1 MIQDFINKQFFSLF
15 VFTLIFGLLLY
26 GTIGFDFI
34 DEICATLLFILFG
47 YSLFKSQECL
57 INKAFLTTI
66 GVFLFYLCYSLCI
79 NSNTKAA
86 IITDFIIQF
95 KPYLAL
101 FCVYSLRPHFSTN
114 QKKILRI
121 ICVFFWLILLILAC
135 IEIFKPH
142 TLSNVMAH
150 ATYFAAGVIATSLCF
165 LYTGDFS
172 MKDRILFIIM
182 LSIGLISGR
191 SKFYGFFTLSVM
203 VIIYFSNINHFKLNI
218 KTIILLIITLILI
231 LVVSWKK
238 VSFYFIEGIT
248 GEAETDTIARFVLYT
263 TSIQILIDYF
273 PFGCGF
279 GSFATYASGLY
290 YSHIYNQYGIENV
303 WGISKSFYSFI
314 ADTYYPSLA
323 QFGFVGIMLY
333 ITFWIY
339 VFKKALIFFQHTKQ
353 AKLMIIVLLL
363 ICFFGIEGT
372 SDSTITTHRGLFMMM
387 MIGFKIMK
395 ILQLNKYFYQKGGAE
410 TVFFNTI
417 STLENRGHQV
427 IPFALKNKKNKFS
440 EYESYFVDYPELSES
455 NIWTK
460 ITNTP
465 SFIYNRQAAKQL
477 ERLILDKKPDIAH
490 IHLLFNSLSV
500 SILPVLQKYRIPTV
514 MTVHDYRLI
523 CPAYTLTNGK
533 GKICELCKDRHFIHC
548 KLNR

>member
-47 YSLFKSQECL
+47 YSLFKSQEWL

-150 ATYFAAGVIATSLCF
+150 ATYFAAG
-165 LYTGDFS
+165 
-172 MKDRILFIIM
+172 
-182 LSIGLISGR
+182 GR

-387 MIGFKIMK
+387 MIGLM
-395 ILQLNKYFYQKGGAE
+395 LSE
-410 TVFFNTI
+410 M
-417 STLENRGHQV
+417 
-427 IPFALKNKKNKFS
+427 KNK
-440 EYESYFVDYPELSES
+440 
-455 NIWTK
+455 
-460 ITNTP
+460 
-465 SFIYNRQAAKQL
+465 
-477 ERLILDKKPDIAH
+477 IA
-490 IHLLFNSLSV
+490 NSKS
-500 SILPVLQKYRIPTV
+500 
-514 MTVHDYRLI
+514 
-523 CPAYTLTNGK
+523 
-533 GKICELCKDRHFIHC
+533 
-548 KLNR
+548 

>member
-47 YSLFKSQECL
+47 YSLFKSQEWL

-218 KTIILLIITLILI
+218 KTIILLIIT
-231 LVVSWKK
+231 
-238 VSFYFIEGIT
+238 
-248 GEAETDTIARFVLYT
+248 RFVLYT

-387 MIGFKIMK
+387 MIGLM
-395 ILQLNKYFYQKGGAE
+395 LSE
-410 TVFFNTI
+410 M
-417 STLENRGHQV
+417 
-427 IPFALKNKKNKFS
+427 KNK
-440 EYESYFVDYPELSES
+440 
-455 NIWTK
+455 
-460 ITNTP
+460 
-465 SFIYNRQAAKQL
+465 
-477 ERLILDKKPDIAH
+477 IA
-490 IHLLFNSLSV
+490 NSKS
-500 SILPVLQKYRIPTV
+500 
-514 MTVHDYRLI
+514 
-523 CPAYTLTNGK
+523 
-533 GKICELCKDRHFIHC
+533 
-548 KLNR
+548 

>member
-47 YSLFKSQECL
+47 YSLFKSQEWL

-203 VIIYFSNINHFKLNI
+203 VIIYFSNINHF
-218 KTIILLIITLILI
+218 
-231 LVVSWKK
+231 
-238 VSFYFIEGIT
+238 
-248 GEAETDTIARFVLYT
+248 
-263 TSIQILIDYF
+263 
-273 PFGCGF
+273 
-279 GSFATYASGLY
+279 
-290 YSHIYNQYGIENV
+290 
-303 WGISKSFYSFI
+303 
-314 ADTYYPSLA
+314 
-323 QFGFVGIMLY
+323 
-333 ITFWIY
+333 
-339 VFKKALIFFQHTKQ
+339 
-353 AKLMIIVLLL
+353 
-363 ICFFGIEGT
+363 
-372 SDSTITTHRGLFMMM
+372 
-387 MIGFKIMK
+387 
-395 ILQLNKYFYQKGGAE
+395 
-410 TVFFNTI
+410 
-417 STLENRGHQV
+417 
-427 IPFALKNKKNKFS
+427 
-440 EYESYFVDYPELSES
+440 
-455 NIWTK
+455 
-460 ITNTP
+460 
-465 SFIYNRQAAKQL
+465 
-477 ERLILDKKPDIAH
+477 
-490 IHLLFNSLSV
+490 
-500 SILPVLQKYRIPTV
+500 
-514 MTVHDYRLI
+514 
-523 CPAYTLTNGK
+523 
-533 GKICELCKDRHFIHC
+533 
-548 KLNR
+548 

>member
-47 YSLFKSQECL
+47 YSLFKSQEWL

-387 MIGFKIMK
+387 MIGLM
-395 ILQLNKYFYQKGGAE
+395 LSE
-410 TVFFNTI
+410 M
-417 STLENRGHQV
+417 
-427 IPFALKNKKNKFS
+427 KNKIANSKSLKYYSSINIFIKKEGLRLFFS
-440 EYESYFVDYPELSES
+440 TQSQPWKTE
-455 NIWTK
+455 
-460 ITNTP
+460 
-465 SFIYNRQAAKQL
+465 
-477 ERLILDKKPDIAH
+477 DI
-490 IHLLFNSLSV
+490 
-500 SILPVLQKYRIPTV
+500 K
-514 MTVHDYRLI
+514 
-523 CPAYTLTNGK
+523 
-533 GKICELCKDRHFIHC
+533 
-548 KLNR
+548 

>member
-47 YSLFKSQECL
+47 YSLFKSQEWL

-290 YSHIYNQYGIENV
+290 YSHIYNQDGIENV

-387 MIGFKIMK
+387 MIGLM
-395 ILQLNKYFYQKGGAE
+395 LSE
-410 TVFFNTI
+410 M
-417 STLENRGHQV
+417 
-427 IPFALKNKKNKFS
+427 KNK
-440 EYESYFVDYPELSES
+440 
-455 NIWTK
+455 
-460 ITNTP
+460 
-465 SFIYNRQAAKQL
+465 
-477 ERLILDKKPDIAH
+477 IA
-490 IHLLFNSLSV
+490 NSKS
-500 SILPVLQKYRIPTV
+500 
-514 MTVHDYRLI
+514 
-523 CPAYTLTNGK
+523 
-533 GKICELCKDRHFIHC
+533 
-548 KLNR
+548 

>member
-1 MIQDFINKQFFSLF
+1 MIQDFINKRFFSLF

-47 YSLFKSQECL
+47 YSLFKSQEWL

-182 LSIGLISGR
+182 LSIGLLWI
-191 SKFYGFFTLSVM
+191 LH
-203 VIIYFSNINHFKLNI
+203 IICN
-218 KTIILLIITLILI
+218 
-231 LVVSWKK
+231 
-238 VSFYFIEGIT
+238 G
-248 GEAETDTIARFVLYT
+248 
-263 TSIQILIDYF
+263 
-273 PFGCGF
+273 
-279 GSFATYASGLY
+279 Y
-290 YSHIYNQYGIENV
+290 Y
-303 WGISKSFYSFI
+303 
-314 ADTYYPSLA
+314 L
-323 QFGFVGIMLY
+323 
-333 ITFWIY
+333 
-339 VFKKALIFFQHTKQ
+339 FFQHKPFQIKYKNYYSSHYYFNTYISR
-353 AKLMIIVLLL
+353 LMEESFFLLYRRNYRRSRNRYNCTFCTLYNLYPNINRLLPFRMRIRKFCYLCLRIVLL
-363 ICFFGIEGT
+363 
-372 SDSTITTHRGLFMMM
+372 
-387 MIGFKIMK
+387 
-395 ILQLNKYFYQKGGAE
+395 
-410 TVFFNTI
+410 
-417 STLENRGHQV
+417 
-427 IPFALKNKKNKFS
+427 P
-440 EYESYFVDYPELSES
+440 
-455 NIWTK
+455 
-460 ITNTP
+460 
-465 SFIYNRQAAKQL
+465 
-477 ERLILDKKPDIAH
+477 H
-490 IHLLFNSLSV
+490 I
-500 SILPVLQKYRIPTV
+500 
-514 MTVHDYRLI
+514 
-523 CPAYTLTNGK
+523 
-533 GKICELCKDRHFIHC
+533 
-548 KLNR
+548 

>member
-47 YSLFKSQECL
+47 YSLFKSQEWL

-218 KTIILLIITLILI
+218 KTIILLIITFISRLMEE
-231 LVVSWKK
+231 
-238 VSFYFIEGIT
+238 SFFL
-248 GEAETDTIARFVLYT
+248 LYRRNYRRSRNRYNCT
-263 TSIQILIDYF
+263 FCTLYNLYPNINRLL
-273 PFGCGF
+273 PFRMRIRKFC
-279 GSFATYASGLY
+279 YLC
-290 YSHIYNQYGIENV
+290 
-303 WGISKSFYSFI
+303 
-314 ADTYYPSLA
+314 LR
-323 QFGFVGIMLY
+323 
-333 ITFWIY
+333 
-339 VFKKALIFFQHTKQ
+339 
-353 AKLMIIVLLL
+353 IVLL
-363 ICFFGIEGT
+363 
-372 SDSTITTHRGLFMMM
+372 
-387 MIGFKIMK
+387 
-395 ILQLNKYFYQKGGAE
+395 
-410 TVFFNTI
+410 
-417 STLENRGHQV
+417 
-427 IPFALKNKKNKFS
+427 P
-440 EYESYFVDYPELSES
+440 
-455 NIWTK
+455 
-460 ITNTP
+460 
-465 SFIYNRQAAKQL
+465 
-477 ERLILDKKPDIAH
+477 H
-490 IHLLFNSLSV
+490 I
-500 SILPVLQKYRIPTV
+500 
-514 MTVHDYRLI
+514 
-523 CPAYTLTNGK
+523 
-533 GKICELCKDRHFIHC
+533 
-548 KLNR
+548 

>member
-47 YSLFKSQECL
+47 YSLFKSQEWL

-218 KTIILLIITLILI
+218 KTIILLINTYISRLMEESFFLLYRRNYRRSRNRYNCTFCTL
-231 LVVSWKK
+231 
-238 VSFYFIEGIT
+238 YN
-248 GEAETDTIARFVLYT
+248 LYPN
-263 TSIQILIDYF
+263 INRLL
-273 PFGCGF
+273 PFRMRIRKFC
-279 GSFATYASGLY
+279 YLC
-290 YSHIYNQYGIENV
+290 
-303 WGISKSFYSFI
+303 
-314 ADTYYPSLA
+314 LR
-323 QFGFVGIMLY
+323 
-333 ITFWIY
+333 
-339 VFKKALIFFQHTKQ
+339 
-353 AKLMIIVLLL
+353 IVLL
-363 ICFFGIEGT
+363 
-372 SDSTITTHRGLFMMM
+372 
-387 MIGFKIMK
+387 
-395 ILQLNKYFYQKGGAE
+395 
-410 TVFFNTI
+410 
-417 STLENRGHQV
+417 
-427 IPFALKNKKNKFS
+427 P
-440 EYESYFVDYPELSES
+440 
-455 NIWTK
+455 
-460 ITNTP
+460 
-465 SFIYNRQAAKQL
+465 
-477 ERLILDKKPDIAH
+477 H
-490 IHLLFNSLSV
+490 I
-500 SILPVLQKYRIPTV
+500 
-514 MTVHDYRLI
+514 
-523 CPAYTLTNGK
+523 
-533 GKICELCKDRHFIHC
+533 
-548 KLNR
+548 

>member
-47 YSLFKSQECL
+47 YSLFKSQEWL

-218 KTIILLIITLILI
+218 KTIILLIISLMEESFFLLYRRNYRRSRNRYNCTFCTL
-231 LVVSWKK
+231 
-238 VSFYFIEGIT
+238 YN
-248 GEAETDTIARFVLYT
+248 LYPN
-263 TSIQILIDYF
+263 INRLL
-273 PFGCGF
+273 PFRMRIRKFC
-279 GSFATYASGLY
+279 YLC
-290 YSHIYNQYGIENV
+290 
-303 WGISKSFYSFI
+303 
-314 ADTYYPSLA
+314 LR
-323 QFGFVGIMLY
+323 
-333 ITFWIY
+333 
-339 VFKKALIFFQHTKQ
+339 
-353 AKLMIIVLLL
+353 IVLL
-363 ICFFGIEGT
+363 
-372 SDSTITTHRGLFMMM
+372 
-387 MIGFKIMK
+387 
-395 ILQLNKYFYQKGGAE
+395 
-410 TVFFNTI
+410 
-417 STLENRGHQV
+417 
-427 IPFALKNKKNKFS
+427 P
-440 EYESYFVDYPELSES
+440 
-455 NIWTK
+455 
-460 ITNTP
+460 
-465 SFIYNRQAAKQL
+465 
-477 ERLILDKKPDIAH
+477 H
-490 IHLLFNSLSV
+490 I
-500 SILPVLQKYRIPTV
+500 
-514 MTVHDYRLI
+514 
-523 CPAYTLTNGK
+523 
-533 GKICELCKDRHFIHC
+533 
-548 KLNR
+548 